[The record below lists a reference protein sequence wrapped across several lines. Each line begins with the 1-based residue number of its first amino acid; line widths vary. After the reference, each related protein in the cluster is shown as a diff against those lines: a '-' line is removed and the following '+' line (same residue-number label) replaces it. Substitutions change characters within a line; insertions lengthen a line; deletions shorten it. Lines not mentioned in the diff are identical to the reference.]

1 MADMAALGARIR
13 QLFDERTKT
22 LIADGPITITET
34 AEGIVIG
41 SDETSV
47 AYDLASLIT
56 N

>member
-22 LIADGPITITET
+22 LIPDGPITITET

-41 SDETSV
+41 STATVSTTYP
-47 AYDLASLIT
+47 AT
-56 N
+56 F